1 MTKVEINPGVCGF
14 VATVIADS
22 DDEQM
27 VNLQIKSGCGGI
39 TKLAE
44 KLGEEVDAFEVCL
57 CKPGTGE
64 LYEIAQ
70 EVCPG
75 HASCP
80 VIAGILKC
88 IEVECK
94 LALPRDAGIR
104 FVGIE

>member
-14 VATVIADS
+14 VATVTAES

-27 VNLQIKSGCGGI
+27 VNLKIESGCAGI
-39 TKLAE
+39 VKLAQM
-44 KLGEEVDAFEVCL
+44 LGDEVDAFEVCL
-57 CKPGTGE
+57 CKPGTGAI
-64 LYEIAQ
+64 YEAAQ

-94 LALPRDAGIR
+94 LALPRNAEIR
-104 FVGIE
+104 FI